1 MIALA
6 AMLLAVAFPNLL
18 KTANAQTESSYYVTV
33 SPSPTSPS
41 SPMYTPVGRNW
52 TLSFEATWSYGN
64 DSGKPIGN
72 ATVTIQVSNTKKDLV
87 STLNLNSTE
96 GLFSFNYSSSTAEI
110 LTFIPAK
117 LTTQDGT
124 EWTPKL
130 LDGEKNLYGFQSKSV
145 TIWWDT
151 FHASLVSYRTSAL
164 GVTAVSA
171 NVTYLLLP
179 EEGLNLPESATYSH
193 QTFLP
198 KTVQNASV
206 TINGVNAVETSPGMF
221 AANVS
226 TWLPTA
232 YVLVEVSQQ
241 GWVATQ
247 TGFSFAHS
255 ANELVWTYAAVIG
268 LLFAIIVLTVVVLIK
283 RRKRSEGG
291 SIRRTY
297 AIPGGTLLL
306 ITSVISLYWGLAGLD
321 SSLHGFNWIFLTIMG
336 LLAFGFGLIAGI
348 FSVRR
353 KSQSLAI
360 FAVIVPLLTNSIF
373 VKSSLD
379 LYQLA
384 VPWWIMIVSLVLS
397 IISGFLICNA
407 DEVFT

>member
-1 MIALA
+1 
-6 AMLLAVAFPNLL
+6 
-18 KTANAQTESSYYVTV
+18 
-33 SPSPTSPS
+33 
-41 SPMYTPVGRNW
+41 MYTPVGRNW

-64 DSGKPIGN
+64 DSGKAVSN
-72 ATVTIQVSNTKKDLV
+72 ATVTIQVSNTKNDVV

-110 LTFIPAK
+110 LTFTPTK
-117 LTTQDGT
+117 LTSQDGT
-124 EWTPKL
+124 EWAPKL
-130 LDGEKNLYGFQSKSV
+130 LDGEHNLYGFQSKSV

-151 FHASLVSYRTSAL
+151 FQASLVSYRTSAL
-164 GVTAVSA
+164 GITAVSA

-198 KTVQNASV
+198 KTVQNANV
-206 TINGVNAVETSPGMF
+206 TINGVNAAETSPGVF
-221 AANVS
+221 TANVS

-241 GWVATQ
+241 GWITTS

-255 ANELVWTYAAVIG
+255 TNELVWTYAVVIG
-268 LLFAIIVLTVVVLIK
+268 LLFVVILMTVFVLNK
-283 RRKRSEGG
+283 RRSKSGG
-291 SIRRTY
+291 VSFRKTY
-297 AIPGGTLLL
+297 AVSGGTLLS
-306 ITSVISLYWGLAGLD
+306 ITSVISLYWGLVGLD
-321 SSLHGFNWIFLTIMG
+321 SSLHGFNWVFLSIIG
-336 LLAFGFGLIAGI
+336 LLAFGFGLTAGI

-353 KSQSLAI
+353 KSQSLVI

-384 VPWWIMIVSLVLS
+384 IPWWIVIVSLVLS
-397 IISGFLICNA
+397 ITSGSLISNA